1 MRVRDL
7 TLYLDKPQ
15 NWLKIPFL
23 SLIGAISFLAFSL
36 NVVGARAQVVRDY
49 HPIPLVIGSQV
60 KNTLSDKDIPTG
72 QGGFARDYIL
82 NLKVGD
88 QILIELKS
96 DKFDTIVTLIG
107 ANGTTVAENDD
118 GPGGTTDSLLFARI
132 VKSGNYVVR
141 VSAFG
146 KTGGGPFTLKVTRVI
161 EDRGRGGTRD
171 LGR

>member
-1 MRVRDL
+1 MRVKDL

-15 NWLKIPFL
+15 NWLKISFL
-23 SLIGAISFLAFSL
+23 SMMGAISFLAFSL
-36 NVVGARAQVVRDY
+36 NVVGARAQVVPDY

-107 ANGTTVAENDD
+107 TNGKTIAENDD
-118 GPGGTTDSLLFARI
+118 GPDGTTNSLLFARI
-132 VKSGNYVVR
+132 VKSGNYIVR

-146 KTGGGPFTLKVTRVI
+146 KIGGGPFTLKVTRLM
-161 EDRGRGGTRD
+161 EERGKGGAR
-171 LGR
+171 